1 MHIYNNIYIYLNLRG
16 TKLATFLKSSTL
28 RYKNHVSFA
37 LHVYM
42 RERERERSDI
52 NKRILFIIHTSEQ
65 FL

>member
-42 RERERERSDI
+42 REREREREKDQ
-52 NKRILFIIHTSEQ
+52 T
-65 FL
+65 